1 MKYIMVM
8 MSSAVFTKQDLDNIL
23 SWFNEMY
30 VKNDKNMEEH
40 EKQTISKLA
49 LYCLHE
55 KKSLS

>member
-1 MKYIMVM
+1 M
-8 MSSAVFTKQDLDNIL
+8 FTKQDLDNIL

-30 VKNDKNMEEH
+30 ESNDRILKEY

>member
-1 MKYIMVM
+1 MKYIMM
-8 MSSAVFTKQDLDNIL
+8 IMSSAVFTKQDLDNIL

-30 VKNDKNMEEH
+30 VKNDKILEEH

>member
-30 VKNDKNMEEH
+30 VKNDKILEEH

>member
-23 SWFNEMY
+23 SWFNEIY
-30 VKNDKNMEEH
+30 VKNDKILEEH

-49 LYCLHE
+49 LYSLQE

>member
-1 MKYIMVM
+1 VKYIGLV

-30 VKNDKNMEEH
+30 IKNDKILEEH

>member
-1 MKYIMVM
+1 ME
-8 MSSAVFTKQDLDNIL
+8 SSMFTKQDLDNIL
-23 SWFNEMY
+23 SWFNQMY
-30 VKNDKNMEEH
+30 ENNERVLKEH

>member
-30 VKNDKNMEEH
+30 VKNDKNLEEH

>member
-1 MKYIMVM
+1 MKYIMM
-8 MSSAVFTKQDLDNIL
+8 IMSSTVFTKQDLDNIL

-30 VKNDKNMEEH
+30 VKNDKILEEH

>member
-1 MKYIMVM
+1 MKHIMM
-8 MSSAVFTKQDLDNIL
+8 IMSSAVFTKQDLDNIL

-30 VKNDKNMEEH
+30 VKNDKILEEH

>member
-30 VKNDKNMEEH
+30 VKNDKALEAH

>member
-1 MKYIMVM
+1 MKYIMM
-8 MSSAVFTKQDLDNIL
+8 IMSSAEFTKQDLDNIL

-30 VKNDKNMEEH
+30 VKNDKILEEH

>member
-1 MKYIMVM
+1 MII
-8 MSSAVFTKQDLDNIL
+8 MSSVVFTKQDLDNIL

-30 VKNDKNMEEH
+30 VKNDKTLEEH

>member
-1 MKYIMVM
+1 MDAV
-8 MSSAVFTKQDLDNIL
+8 VFTKQDLDNIL
-23 SWFNEMY
+23 TWFNEMY
-30 VKNDKNMEEH
+30 VNNDKILKEH

>member
-1 MKYIMVM
+1 MKYIMIVM
-8 MSSAVFTKQDLDNIL
+8 NSAVFTKQDLDNIL

-30 VKNDKNMEEH
+30 VKNDKNLEEH

>member
-1 MKYIMVM
+1 MKYIVLV

-30 VKNDKNMEEH
+30 VKNDKILEEH

>member
-1 MKYIMVM
+1 MVIMESV
-8 MSSAVFTKQDLDNIL
+8 VFTKQDLDNIL
-23 SWFNEMY
+23 RWFNEMY
-30 VKNDKNMEEH
+30 VQNENGLKEH

>member
-1 MKYIMVM
+1 MI

-30 VKNDKNMEEH
+30 VKNDKILEEH

-49 LYCLHE
+49 LYSLHE

>member
-1 MKYIMVM
+1 MI

-30 VKNDKNMEEH
+30 VKNDKNLEEH

>member
-1 MKYIMVM
+1 MKYIVLV

-30 VKNDKNMEEH
+30 IKNDKILEEH